1 MPITVDST
9 IPDCLNAVLTVGT
22 SMLAKFVVVVVFSL
36 IFHFPGVVAFAI
48 GAVLG
53 QIYIKSQLSVKR
65 EMSNARSPILVPL
78 SLVLVRVFRHPRRT
92 P

>member
-9 IPDCLNAVLTVGT
+9 IPDCLNAVLTMGI
-22 SMLAKFVVVVVFSL
+22 SMLAKFVAVVVFSL
-36 IFHFPGVVAFAI
+36 TFLFPGVVAFAI

-78 SLVLVRVFRHPRRT
+78 SLVLVRLFRHPRRT